1 MKKAMCAMVI
11 LLSLS
16 WNKKSYAQDPSFSQF
31 FSSPLN
37 INPAL
42 TGNINGDWRVITNM
56 RTQWIGPAS
65 PYNTGT
71 ISFDSKIFQNK
82 IANVVEEKSTF
93 GIGAM
98 LMYDQAFTGIQ
109 KSTYGSLNLSYSLIL
124 ANSDRNTQR
133 LGIGFGAIYGRRY
146 IDFGRLD
153 FQEQFT
159 GNGFNTNLPTGEAA
173 LSNMKPYFSAS
184 AGLTYS
190 IKSEKSNLDMGV
202 AAFHVN
208 KPKQTF
214 LEDEHQVLP
223 VRKVAHI
230 NYETFLNESF
240 VLNANAIYQYQ
251 LEAKYYSFG
260 AAIGHF
266 VGTTGNT
273 LLNAGIWYWSKNAII
288 PYFGLS
294 HNNFQV
300 GFSYDWT
307 ISKLRQASP
316 KPKTFEISIILR
328 GVKNPSA
335 VIPCP
340 WK

>member
-1 MKKAMCAMVI
+1 MKKAMCAVVI

-42 TGNINGDWRVITNM
+42 TGNINGDWRIISNM

-71 ISFDSKIFQNK
+71 VSYDSKIFQNK
-82 IANVVEEKSTF
+82 IANVVEEKGTF
-93 GIGAM
+93 GVGAM
-98 LMYDQAFTGIQ
+98 LMYDQAFAGIQ
-109 KSTYGSLNLSYSLIL
+109 KSTYGSLNLSYSMVL
-124 ANSDRNTQR
+124 ANNESNVQR
-133 LGIGFGAIYGRRY
+133 LGVGFGAIYGRRY

-153 FQEQFT
+153 FEEQFT
-159 GNGFNTNLPTGEAA
+159 GNGFDTNLPTGEYA

-184 AGLTYS
+184 TGLTYS

-223 VRKVAHI
+223 
-230 NYETFLNESF
+230 
-240 VLNANAIYQYQ
+240 
-251 LEAKYYSFG
+251 
-260 AAIGHF
+260 
-266 VGTTGNT
+266 
-273 LLNAGIWYWSKNAII
+273 
-288 PYFGLS
+288 
-294 HNNFQV
+294 
-300 GFSYDWT
+300 
-307 ISKLRQASP
+307 
-316 KPKTFEISIILR
+316 
-328 GVKNPSA
+328 
-335 VIPCP
+335 
-340 WK
+340 